1 MREIGPF
8 TYFGYQSDM
17 LGELGCPRGGLS
29 WFLPLSHTRC
39 ARLRSDLRVCF
50 WAAPAHSSL
59 SAARGQLGPG
69 FPEPPAAGDGNRVF
83 AVVLAELGLKW
94 EESKCLK
101 VESSTTKKR
110 VDRCEKGHV
119 GVCAVGFTRRMCL
132 TIE

>member
-1 MREIGPF
+1 MSSRWLLMV
-8 TYFGYQSDM
+8 SA
-17 LGELGCPRGGLS
+17 S
-29 WFLPLSHTRC
+29 SHTRC
-39 ARLRSDLRVCF
+39 ARLRSDPRGCF

-101 VESSTTKKR
+101 VESSTTEKR
-110 VDRCEKGHV
+110 VDRCEKGRV

>member
-1 MREIGPF
+1 
-8 TYFGYQSDM
+8 M
-17 LGELGCPRGGLS
+17 LGELGCPLGGFS
-29 WFLPLSHTRC
+29 WFLPLHTPAVLAC
-39 ARLRSDLRVCF
+39 AQTYGGCF

-59 SAARGQLGPG
+59 LAARGQLGPG

-101 VESSTTKKR
+101 VESSTTEKR
-110 VDRCEKGHV
+110 VDRCEKGRV